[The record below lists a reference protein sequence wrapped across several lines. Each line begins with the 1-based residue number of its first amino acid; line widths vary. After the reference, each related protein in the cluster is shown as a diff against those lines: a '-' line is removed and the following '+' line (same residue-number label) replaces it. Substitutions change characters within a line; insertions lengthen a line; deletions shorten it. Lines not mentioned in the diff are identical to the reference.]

1 MFGICMIR
9 LYVARRLRYGAG
21 KHIWKLLV
29 TSLFTRVHNGCI
41 VEGYI
46 NSVPENSF
54 LLHDWYFFF
63 IVISVFIYL
72 KMR

>member
-1 MFGICMIR
+1 M
-9 LYVARRLRYGAG
+9 
-21 KHIWKLLV
+21 

-54 LLHDWYFFF
+54 CCMIGNFF
-63 IVISVFIYL
+63 IAISVFIYL
-72 KMR
+72 KMC